1 MRCKRVRRNL
11 PPTVD
16 ITGLR
21 EGMVLAADL
30 VAETGLKLADKGTEL
45 SGNLVTVLNNYSAQ
59 GIFKGPVKVLVRKN

>member
-1 MRCKRVRRNL
+1 
-11 PPTVD
+11 
-16 ITGLR
+16 
-21 EGMVLAADL
+21 MVLAADL